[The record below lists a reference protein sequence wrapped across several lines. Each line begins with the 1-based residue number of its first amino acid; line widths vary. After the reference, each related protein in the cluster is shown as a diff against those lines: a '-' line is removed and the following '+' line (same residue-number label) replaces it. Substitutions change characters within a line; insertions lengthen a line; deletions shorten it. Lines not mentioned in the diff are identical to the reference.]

1 MSQDIFNISA
11 KETLQIFA
19 FDVRKLNSK
28 EYTDYSV
35 LMRDRKGKKKTTKN
49 ILDKVVKVSDKN
61 ELSIQSMKV

>member
-11 KETLQIFA
+11 KETLQIFT

-35 LMRDRKGKKKTTKN
+35 LMRDRKGKKKTNKEH
-49 ILDKVVKVSDKN
+49 LR
-61 ELSIQSMKV
+61 

>member
-11 KETLQIFA
+11 KETLQIFT

>member
-11 KETLQIFA
+11 KETLQIFT

-61 ELSIQSMKV
+61 ELTIQSMKV